1 MIVESDQELY
11 QEVGLELKK
20 TIEKGSK
27 GTREGLPRYI

>member
-20 TIEKGSK
+20 TIEKG
-27 GTREGLPRYI
+27 TREGLPRYI